1 MWKDQTI
8 VQLIF
13 FLCQT
18 VVTATLPR
26 NNGCCPSK
34 VKNVAAVLL
43 HQVFQ
48 ALPTTTVLLLK
59 WICNCG
65 TVAPDKYLYDVVT
78 QNLTFQ
84 GFNSLPGWPSPWRW
98 CRWGEWCKRRG
109 RPCVNHSVLK
119 EFLTNIVT
127 NVAVHP
133 TANNTCPFG
142 TNVAAEN
149 NDGKGVLQLDAGVPV
164 PRPHLQPPPGSVG
177 LCP

>member
-18 VVTATLPR
+18 VVTATLLR

-48 ALPTTTVLLLK
+48 ALPTTNILLLK

-78 QNLTFQ
+78 HNLSFQ
-84 GFNSLPGWPSPWRW
+84 GFNSLPG
-98 CRWGEWCKRRG
+98 
-109 RPCVNHSVLK
+109 
-119 EFLTNIVT
+119 
-127 NVAVHP
+127 
-133 TANNTCPFG
+133 
-142 TNVAAEN
+142 
-149 NDGKGVLQLDAGVPV
+149 
-164 PRPHLQPPPGSVG
+164 
-177 LCP
+177 